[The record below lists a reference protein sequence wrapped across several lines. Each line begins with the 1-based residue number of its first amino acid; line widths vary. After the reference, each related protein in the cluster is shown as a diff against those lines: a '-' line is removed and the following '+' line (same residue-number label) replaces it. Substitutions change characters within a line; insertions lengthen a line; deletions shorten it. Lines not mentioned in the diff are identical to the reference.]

1 LTKRFPLD
9 NKYKHDIRVEKRNIN
24 DLHTRMNDN
33 IRENKIIASG
43 SLGNEHAW
51 VDESGAS
58 VRRADSHEY
67 FVELADAAKE
77 MPESSADVGEKLRF
91 RKKKIPAVVLMR

>member
-1 LTKRFPLD
+1 
-9 NKYKHDIRVEKRNIN
+9 
-24 DLHTRMNDN
+24 MNDN

-67 FVELADAAKE
+67 FVELADAAKGN
-77 MPESSADVGEKLRF
+77 AGKFGRRR
-91 RKKKIPAVVLMR
+91 RKMAFS